1 MEGSERPGRWT
12 GRAAGAEG
20 VGPRFRLAASD
31 PARPRPSCVTLQLH
45 HHPVTPAALISK
57 AATATAAAAL
67 GGMS

>member
-45 HHPVTPAALISK
+45 HPVTPAALISK